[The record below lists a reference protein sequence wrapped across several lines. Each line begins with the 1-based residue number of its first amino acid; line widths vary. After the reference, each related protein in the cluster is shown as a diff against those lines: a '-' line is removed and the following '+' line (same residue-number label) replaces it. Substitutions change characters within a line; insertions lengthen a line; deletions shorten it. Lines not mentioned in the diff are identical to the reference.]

1 MTDDNDLHS
10 RIEAAREK
18 AKPKSK
24 EDSAMSASG
33 AAVRALGYSFA
44 LVAAMGVGGIIGHT
58 IDFFLG
64 TGPWGLLIFL
74 AFGAVAGFLNIF
86 REAKRM
92 AEEAAKAY
100 EAKNASDGK

>member
-1 MTDDNDLHS
+1 MTEPDDLKT
-10 RIEAAREK
+10 RIETARKK

-24 EDSAMSASG
+24 EDSALSASG
-33 AAVRALGYSFA
+33 AAVRAMGYSFA
-44 LVAAMGVGGIIGHT
+44 LMAAIGLGGVIGHT

-74 AFGAVAGFLNIF
+74 VFGAIAGFLNIF

-92 AEEAAKAY
+92 AEEAARAY
-100 EAKNASDGK
+100 EARNASDRE